1 MRRLRQSVTGLA
13 VVCAAVL
20 AVSALAGC
28 GSSGYLYASD
38 THDKAFFKVPT
49 GWHQVDPHFVAQV
62 QASLLAKSAA
72 GAAGGALA
80 WSRVYTSAVHPSAL
94 SLLTASSQPTVYAS
108 VQDLHDSLRAQLS
121 FDLMRNL
128 LFPVTT
134 SARQADAAAGEKLP
148 PGFVLLLNATIT
160 TKDGM
165 RGINELYEFDIGGKA
180 TAFDQTVLT
189 NTATTKLYLLL
200 VQCDQDCFL
209 AHKTQIAAVVH
220 SFTVEGP

>member
-1 MRRLRQSVTGLA
+1 MRRLRLSVTGLA
-13 VVCAAVL
+13 AVCAAVL
-20 AVSALAGC
+20 AGSAVAGC
-28 GSSGYLYASD
+28 GTSGYTYASD
-38 THDKAFFKVPT
+38 THDRAYFKVPT
-49 GWHQVDPHFVAQV
+49 GWHQVDPRFVAQV
-62 QASLLAKSAA
+62 QASLLGRSAA

-94 SLLTASSQPTVYAS
+94 SLLTASGQPTVYAS

-128 LFPVTT
+128 LFPVTA
-134 SARQADAAAGEKLP
+134 SARQADAAAGQKLP
-148 PGFVLLLNATIT
+148 PGFALLINATIT
-160 TKDGM
+160 TKAGM
-165 RGINELYEFDIGGKA
+165 RGINELFLFDIRGTP

-189 NTATTKLYLLL
+189 NSTTTKLYLLL